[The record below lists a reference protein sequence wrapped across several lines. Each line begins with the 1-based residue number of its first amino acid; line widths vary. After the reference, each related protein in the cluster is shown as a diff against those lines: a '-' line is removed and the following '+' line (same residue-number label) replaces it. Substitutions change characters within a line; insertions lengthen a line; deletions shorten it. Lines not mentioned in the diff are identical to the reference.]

1 MNILK
6 GSSIISMMQRLK
18 ELIEQLQRNLSSP
31 SSSNC
36 MDLIKTKLEQIF
48 RGAQSTFK
56 SFLTKV
62 GGLGSI
68 QFLVTGEAAAIA
80 GIGFEA
86 GISIDVRQILHFLSH
101 NFQWDPSFTQI
112 VSFHVAYAV
121 VLGVHGGGDLGF
133 CVAYHTSRVTGVR
146 HLFGLAHVHN

>member
-68 QFLVTGEAAAIA
+68 QFLVTGEVAAIS

-101 NFQWDPSFTQI
+101 NF
-112 VSFHVAYAV
+112 
-121 VLGVHGGGDLGF
+121 
-133 CVAYHTSRVTGVR
+133 
-146 HLFGLAHVHN
+146 